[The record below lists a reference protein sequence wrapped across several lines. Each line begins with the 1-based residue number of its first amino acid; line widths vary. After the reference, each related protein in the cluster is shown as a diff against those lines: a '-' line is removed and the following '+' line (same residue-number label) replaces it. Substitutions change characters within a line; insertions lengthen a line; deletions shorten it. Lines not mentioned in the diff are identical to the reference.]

1 MQRDPKL
8 YLYDIKQAISAIGEF
23 TAGKT
28 LADYQNEVMMRSAV
42 ERQVVIIAEAIS
54 KLSDIDKE
62 MVAGIRW
69 YRRIIAFRNIIVH
82 NYTDIDDQL
91 VWETLEAYLPA
102 LAGDVE
108 ALLEG
113 D

>member
-1 MQRDPKL
+1 
-8 YLYDIKQAISAIGEF
+8 
-23 TAGKT
+23 
-28 LADYQNEVMMRSAV
+28 
-42 ERQVVIIAEAIS
+42 
-54 KLSDIDKE
+54 

-91 VWETLEAYLPA
+91 VWEMLEAYLPA